1 MASTASADGK
11 ARVRRLMPPI
21 SAKREAAQVCS
32 GGFDMMR
39 PRMSCCTSQWPS
51 QTTSMT

>member
-1 MASTASADGK
+1 MASTASMEGSVS
-11 ARVRRLMPPI
+11 VRRLMPPTE
-21 SAKREAAQVCS
+21 AAAEAAQVCN

-39 PRMSCCTSQWPS
+39 PRMSCCTSQWPC